1 MVKLPMGALVILT
14 MAASV
19 MHTNVWVATVMVTM
33 GAKVK
38 FTMGASVEFFSATH
52 SERWRR
58 HDHQHRR
65 HKRGHQDRQTYAP
78 QRAARHRHLLLSHH
92 HNLLLVDGAEVG
104 LSLFASAR

>member
-19 MHTNVWVATVMVTM
+19 MHTNVRVATVMVTM

-52 SERWRR
+52 SKRWRR
-58 HDHQHRR
+58 HDHQE
-65 HKRGHQDRQTYAP
+65 RQTYAP